1 MNALPR
7 QHDDMSF
14 PANRTR
20 RVTTMPTVVMQGR
33 VIPQVR
39 DQVQAAA
46 EASGV
51 TMSYYLEALITELV
65 RERGELPTVPK
76 PGIPSTQQELPIQMA
91 S

>member
-1 MNALPR
+1 MNAFHS
-7 QHDDMSF
+7 HDGGMGY
-14 PANRTR
+14 PANRAR
-20 RVTTMPTVVMQGR
+20 RVHSMPTVVMQGR

-39 DQVQAAA
+39 EQVQAAA

-76 PGIPSTQQELPIQMA
+76 PGIAQTQEELPIQMA

>member
-1 MNALPR
+1 MNALR
-7 QHDDMSF
+7 RHDGGMSF

-65 RERGELPTVPK
+65 REHGELPTVPK
-76 PGIPSTQQELPIQMA
+76 PGIPTTQQELPIQMA